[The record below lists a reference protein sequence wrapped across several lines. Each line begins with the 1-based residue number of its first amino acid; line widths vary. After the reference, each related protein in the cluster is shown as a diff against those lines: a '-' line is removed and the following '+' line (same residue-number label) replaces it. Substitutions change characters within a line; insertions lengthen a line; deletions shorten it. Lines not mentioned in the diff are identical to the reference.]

1 MAKVST
7 LSWSSFV
14 GLFNA
19 QGLYQVGYAW
29 LFGMSEC
36 FTKLTYSYVN
46 EGCSCHADSPSP
58 LGHLH
63 WRYVSC
69 MSK

>member
-36 FTKLTYSYVN
+36 LMKLT
-46 EGCSCHADSPSP
+46 
-58 LGHLH
+58 
-63 WRYVSC
+63 
-69 MSK
+69 